1 VRESSSTSFRS
12 LAAVVVL
19 TGALALVGCGGSAKK
34 PAPPVRLSV
43 DAPTDMAV
51 LHTATVDLHGT
62 VSPPTARVT
71 VEGRD
76 VGVSGGRFN
85 TQVGLQPGTNLIDVL
100 AGASGGARPAMV
112 AVRVRR
118 QVTVNVPDLS
128 GLTPNDA
135 KDALASLGLKAD
147 IKKAGGILE
156 FLLPEN
162 ARVCDTDPAAGTQVN
177 PGATV
182 TVLAAKAC

>member
-1 VRESSSTSFRS
+1 VRGSSSTSSRALAVVFVVA
-12 LAAVVVL
+12 AAV
-19 TGALALVGCGGSAKK
+19 ALAGCGGSAKK

-76 VGVSGGRFN
+76 VGVSGGQFS

-112 AVRVRR
+112 ALRVRR

-162 ARVCDTDPAAGTQVN
+162 ARVCDTNPAAGTQVN
-177 PGATV
+177 PGSTV
-182 TVLAAKAC
+182 TVFAAKAC